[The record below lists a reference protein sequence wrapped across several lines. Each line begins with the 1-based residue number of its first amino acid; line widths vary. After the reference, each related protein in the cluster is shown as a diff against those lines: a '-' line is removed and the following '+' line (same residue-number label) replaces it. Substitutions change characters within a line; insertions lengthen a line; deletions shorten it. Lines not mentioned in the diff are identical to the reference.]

1 MTLLFCVPSTSF
13 NYFLFFFFSL
23 LKGGLTMRG
32 IHKKGKNGPGL
43 TGIQRVLNT
52 RERVQ
57 EVEDPCKVG
66 GL

>member
-1 MTLLFCVPSTSF
+1 
-13 NYFLFFFFSL
+13 
-23 LKGGLTMRG
+23 MRG

-66 GL
+66 DSASWDSNMYVCHGLGGQS